1 VEDLGRV
8 LAAAIGVHD
17 HPGDRV
23 AAAAD
28 RDGHRQCGVGE
39 FGVVILD
46 IANPTMRR
54 TRQPASRRR
63 R

>member
-1 VEDLGRV
+1 
-8 LAAAIGVHD
+8 VHD

-39 FGVVILD
+39 FGVVMLD